1 MKPRTSQSHP
11 LNIATLDTPGGG
23 RIGMTFCPG
32 KTDPFAM
39 SGPWARDLDTDLAAI
54 QAWGASA
61 LVTLVEQHELVHL
74 GVGGLGEQVLAMGL
88 DWYHLPIRD
97 VSIPTAA
104 VRGSNGAPVVR
115 RCASDLLGGQALVVH
130 CRGGLGRTGLIAARL
145 LIELGE
151 SPPTALRRVR
161 AARPGAVET
170 PEQEHVRAR
179 LRRVRPQLRS
189 ARRSATQALLASQ
202 TSSRRTVARVM
213 PQKSTCSSRA
223 RCCSARG
230 DVGED
235 HRRRLLPFEA
245 AHRVEQDLAA
255 GCRPGCR
262 RGRTRR

>member
-11 LNIATLDTPGGG
+11 LNIAPLDTPGGG

-74 GVGGLGEQVLAMGL
+74 GVGGLGQRVLAMGL

-97 VSIPTAA
+97 VSIPTPEFETQWRTSGQAL
-104 VRGSNGAPVVR
+104 RER
-115 RCASDLLGGQALVVH
+115 LLGGQALVVH

-151 SPPTALRRVR
+151 SPQTALRRVR
-161 AARPGAVET
+161 TARPGAVET
-170 PEQEHVRAR
+170 PEQAAYVLGCVR
-179 LRRVRPQLRS
+179 
-189 ARRSATQALLASQ
+189 
-202 TSSRRTVARVM
+202 
-213 PQKSTCSSRA
+213 
-223 RCCSARG
+223 
-230 DVGED
+230 VG
-235 HRRRLLPFEA
+235 LS
-245 AHRVEQDLAA
+245 
-255 GCRPGCR
+255 
-262 RGRTRR
+262 

>member
-74 GVGGLGEQVLAMGL
+74 GVDGLGQRVRAMGL
-88 DWYHLPIRD
+88 AWYHLPIRD
-97 VSIPTAA
+97 VSIPTPEFETQWRTSGQALRA
-104 VRGSNGAPVVR
+104 R
-115 RCASDLLGGQALVVH
+115 LLGGQALVVH

-151 SPPTALRRVR
+151 SPPTALHRVR

-170 PEQEHVRAR
+170 REQEMYVLGCVRAGF
-179 LRRVRPQLRS
+179 S
-189 ARRSATQALLASQ
+189 
-202 TSSRRTVARVM
+202 
-213 PQKSTCSSRA
+213 
-223 RCCSARG
+223 
-230 DVGED
+230 
-235 HRRRLLPFEA
+235 
-245 AHRVEQDLAA
+245 
-255 GCRPGCR
+255 
-262 RGRTRR
+262 

>member
-11 LNIATLDTPGGG
+11 LNIAALTTPGGG

-61 LVTLVEQHELVHL
+61 LVTLVEQHELVDL
-74 GVGGLGEQVLAMGL
+74 GVSALGKQVLAMGL

-97 VSIPTAA
+97 VSIPTPEFETQW
-104 VRGSNGAPVVR
+104 R
-115 RCASDLLGGQALVVH
+115 ASGQALRERLLGGQALVVH

-161 AARPGAVET
+161 AVRPGAVET
-170 PEQEHVRAR
+170 REQEMYVLGCVR
-179 LRRVRPQLRS
+179 
-189 ARRSATQALLASQ
+189 
-202 TSSRRTVARVM
+202 
-213 PQKSTCSSRA
+213 
-223 RCCSARG
+223 
-230 DVGED
+230 VG
-235 HRRRLLPFEA
+235 LS
-245 AHRVEQDLAA
+245 
-255 GCRPGCR
+255 
-262 RGRTRR
+262 